1 MKLIARLV
9 LLAALLAAVCSAQTR
24 TTGYGDFGGGFSR
37 GLGFNTQ
44 DFAFDGGL
52 NFYHDKY
59 FGEGEVGWDNAD
71 LTLFNAGTTLRA
83 HGLFMYQAKEHW
95 RFGGGLH
102 YSKVIGQPSDQL
114 SKYWPVAA
122 AMYERRRFRID
133 NEYLFSVG
141 SYLMSGPL
149 ADMRVRIGKG
159 FYYRERFGLFFY
171 HDRGL
176 VASPLFRGGEADFG
190 IMYVFH
196 ERPEVQ

>member
-1 MKLIARLV
+1 MKLIAGLV
-9 LLAALLAAVCSAQTR
+9 LFAALLAPVCSAQTH
-24 TTGYGDFGGGFSR
+24 TTFYGDGGGGFSH
-37 GLGFNTQ
+37 GLGFNTG
-44 DFAFDGGL
+44 DFAVDGGL

-59 FGEGEVGWDNAD
+59 FGEGEVGWDSAD
-71 LTLFNAGTTLRA
+71 LTLFQSGTTFRA

-102 YSKVIGQPSDQL
+102 YSKVIGQSSDQL

-133 NEYLFSVG
+133 NEYLFSFG
-141 SYLMSGPL
+141 NYLITGPL